1 MSWFMIEDARKAM
14 LASKVGPTDE
24 SILIISQL
32 PPIVRLAMEMRLR
45 QAALYASSLPDWV
58 RNAPPPADQTQL
70 DQTLD
75 SINSEIDKLKP

>member
-1 MSWFMIEDARKAM
+1 M